1 MGYESI
7 STELSLFQNIYVRGD
22 ANFETIHL
30 VVTVYLILGERGCL
44 EQS

>member
-1 MGYESI
+1 MGYTFI
-7 STELSLFQNIYVRGD
+7 STELSLFQKLYVRGD
-22 ANFETIHL
+22 ATFETIHL